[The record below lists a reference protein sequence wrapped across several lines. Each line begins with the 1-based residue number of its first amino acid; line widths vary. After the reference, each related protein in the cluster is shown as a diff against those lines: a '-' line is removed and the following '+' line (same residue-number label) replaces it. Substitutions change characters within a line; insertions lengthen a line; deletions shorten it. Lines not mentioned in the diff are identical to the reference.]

1 MGKEARLN
9 WSYQG
14 KKTALQQLPIPWG
27 GGPVPFEEID
37 LRQLSILIRTLKGWH
52 FPLSRSR
59 DHTVPVHR
67 PDVGVRR
74 RA

>member
-27 GGPVPFEEID
+27 
-37 LRQLSILIRTLKGWH
+37 
-52 FPLSRSR
+52 
-59 DHTVPVHR
+59 
-67 PDVGVRR
+67 RR
-74 RA
+74 LGAL